1 MAWSQAC
8 LALRCLELAGSINQG
23 KAMNDKPGM
32 NRRSLLAGAGLLC
45 AGAWAAPVFAISE
58 AELFPIATTRHGKI
72 KGITW
77 SGVHAFKGVPYGAST
92 AGKNRWKAPQPPA
105 SWKGEKE
112 CFDYGMISPQVTTD
126 RRSEYSSLIMWDRH
140 VGGMGEDML
149 TLNVWSR
156 VVKADGTKRPVF
168 VSFHG
173 GGYTTGSGN
182 APGFDGDPLVRYED
196 VVVVTVNHR
205 LGALGYLNLV
215 DAGASKEFADAGSVG
230 LLDLVASLKW
240 VQENIEN
247 FGGDPQRVFIFG
259 QSGGG
264 AKTSAVYSMPA
275 AKGMFSR
282 AAIQSGSALRGQARD
297 ASAQTTRALMK
308 ELGITKAE
316 RLVDV
321 PWTKLLAAQQ
331 TVQGAFS
338 PVMVEGTA
346 FGRHPF
352 DPDAPPASKDV
363 PLIVSYTA
371 DDAALR
377 LTNFNVD
384 AAGVKEGLVKR
395 YNAQAAER
403 IFNAYRAE
411 YPDISDY
418 LINARIQTDSANA
431 RSVIR
436 QLELKAAQGG
446 ADCYQYIWEWKSLGM
461 DGKFGAV
468 HGVDVQFSFHNP
480 RGPLEGGAGMEARLM
495 ADRLG
500 SAWVAFAKTGNPN
513 NPALPE
519 WPKWDADKR
528 TAMIFDI
535 NTRAV
540 SRPHSRLQ
548 EMWREVGNAQ
558 GEAASRG
565 S

>member
-1 MAWSQAC
+1 MDSK
-8 LALRCLELAGSINQG
+8 LR
-23 KAMNDKPGM
+23 M

-45 AGAWAAPVFAISE
+45 AGAWVGPAFAITE
-58 AELFPIATTRHGKI
+58 AELFPVATTRYGKI
-72 KGITW
+72 KGISW

-92 AGKNRWKAPQPPA
+92 AGRNRWKAPQAPA
-105 SWKGEKE
+105 NWKGEKE

-156 VVKADGTKRPVF
+156 VVKADGGKRPVF

-215 DAGASKEFADAGSVG
+215 DAGASKEFADAGCVG

-247 FGGDPQRVFIFG
+247 FGGDPARVFIFG

-264 AKTSAVYSMPA
+264 AKTSSVYSMPA
-275 AKGMFSR
+275 AKGLFSR
-282 AAIQSGSALRGQARD
+282 AAVQSGSALRGQTRE
-297 ASAQTTRALMK
+297 ASAKTAQALMK
-308 ELGITKAE
+308 ELGVTKAE

-338 PVMVEGTA
+338 PIVVEDTA
-346 FGRHPF
+346 FGRNPF

-377 LTNFNVD
+377 LTNFTVD
-384 AAGVKEGLVKR
+384 AAGVKTGLTQR
-395 YNAQAAER
+395 YGAQNAER
-403 IFNAYRAE
+403 IYNAYRAE
-411 YPDISDY
+411 YPDISSY
-418 LINARIQTDSANA
+418 LINARIATDSANA
-431 RSVIR
+431 RSAIK
-436 QLELKAAQGG
+436 QLELKAAQPDG
-446 ADCYQYIWEWKSLGM
+446 APCYQYIWEWKSVGM

-495 ADRLG
+495 SDRFA

-513 NPALPE
+513 NPVIPNWPE
-519 WPKWDADKR
+519 WDPDQR

-540 SRPHSRLQ
+540 SHPHARLQ
-548 EMWREVGNAQ
+548 DMWREVGSGQ
-558 GEAASRG
+558 GTGRE
-565 S
+565 